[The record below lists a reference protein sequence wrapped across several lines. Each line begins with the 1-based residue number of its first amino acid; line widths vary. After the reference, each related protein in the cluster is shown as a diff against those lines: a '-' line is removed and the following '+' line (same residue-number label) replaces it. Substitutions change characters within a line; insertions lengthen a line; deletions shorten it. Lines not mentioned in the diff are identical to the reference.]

1 MKLLV
6 CGGMGFIG
14 STFIRNHL
22 SKNPSDQIVNL
33 DNLTTGSNVK
43 NLEKI
48 DETNYQFI
56 NDDIKNHETVNKIT
70 NDVDVIV
77 NFAAETHVDRS
88 ISNPKQFLETNILGT
103 YTLLEAAKKHET
115 LFVHISTDEIYGD
128 AANQDSFNE
137 KSILKPS
144 NPYSASKAAAD
155 HLVNSYAR
163 TYGIKCIIT
172 RCTNN
177 FGPYQF
183 PEKLIPKTII
193 RAQKNLKVPLYGD
206 GNQIRDFTHVS
217 DIAESVVLSIE
228 KNSTNGKFFNSGTG
242 KPTTINDIVKYV
254 FENIEQVSEEQID
267 LKKLNNVLEITKL
280 KEFVNNLPEGI
291 DTNVGEE
298 GIKVSGGQKQ
308 RISIARALIRKPEL
322 LILDDCLS
330 AVDVITEK
338 HILGRLKKEVDDRS
352 SLVVSHRISTIRD
365 ADLILVIDEGQ
376 FVERGTHAELIK
388 KGGLY
393 YEMDRKQ
400 ESS

>member
-14 STFIRNHL
+14 SAFIRNHL
-22 SKNPSDQIVNL
+22 NKNPNDQIVNL

-48 DETNYQFI
+48 DESNYQFI
-56 NDDIKNHETVNKIT
+56 NGDIKNHETVNKIT
-70 NDVDVIV
+70 NDIDVIV

-128 AANQDSFNE
+128 ATNQDSFNE

-155 HLVNSYAR
+155 HLVSSYAR

-177 FGPYQF
+177 FGPFQF

-206 GNQIRDFTHVS
+206 GNQIRSWIYVLDHVS
-217 DIAESVVLSIE
+217 A
-228 KNSTNGKFFNSGTG
+228 
-242 KPTTINDIVKYV
+242 
-254 FENIEQVSEEQID
+254 ID
-267 LKKLNNVLEITKL
+267 SLITKGEL
-280 KEFVNNLPEGI
+280 GEIYNITSWNEISNRTIVEKILGLMKKPNDMIE
-291 DTNVGEE
+291 NVGDRPGHDKRYSIDSSKIQNEI
-298 GIKVSGGQKQ
+298 GWKPAYDFDNAIKQTVDWYLKNKDWWEPLADEKMLHPQPWT
-308 RISIARALIRKPEL
+308 ISW
-322 LILDDCLS
+322 
-330 AVDVITEK
+330 
-338 HILGRLKKEVDDRS
+338 
-352 SLVVSHRISTIRD
+352 
-365 ADLILVIDEGQ
+365 
-376 FVERGTHAELIK
+376 
-388 KGGLY
+388 
-393 YEMDRKQ
+393 
-400 ESS
+400 

>member
-33 DNLTTGSNVK
+33 DNLTMGSNVK

-48 DETNYQFI
+48 DEPNYQFI

-70 NDVDVIV
+70 NDIDVIV

-155 HLVNSYAR
+155 HLVSSYAR
-163 TYGIKCIIT
+163 TYGAKCIIT

-177 FGPYQF
+177 FGPFQF

-193 RAQKNLKVPLYGD
+193 RAEKNLKVPLYGD
-206 GNQIRDFTHVS
+206 GNQIRSWIYVLDHVS
-217 DIAESVVLSIE
+217 AIESL
-228 KNSTNGKFFNSGTG
+228 
-242 KPTTINDIVKYV
+242 
-254 FENIEQVSEEQID
+254 
-267 LKKLNNVLEITKL
+267 ITKGEL
-280 KEFVNNLPEGI
+280 GEIYNITSWNEISNKI
-291 DTNVGEE
+291 IVG
-298 GIKVSGGQKQ
+298 K
-308 RISIARALIRKPEL
+308 
-322 LILDDCLS
+322 ILNIMGKS
-330 AVDVITEK
+330 N
-338 HILGRLKKEVDDRS
+338 
-352 SLVVSHRISTIRD
+352 
-365 ADLILVIDEGQ
+365 DLIEYVGDRPGHDKRYSIDSSKIQNEIGWKPAYD
-376 FVERGTHAELIK
+376 FDNAIK
-388 KGGLY
+388 QTVDWYLKNK
-393 YEMDRKQ
+393 DWW
-400 ESS
+400 ESLADEKMLHPQPWTLSW

>member
-14 STFIRNHL
+14 SAFIRNHL
-22 SKNPSDQIVNL
+22 NKNPNDQIVNL

-48 DETNYQFI
+48 DESNYQFI
-56 NDDIKNHETVNKIT
+56 QGDIKNHEVVNKIT
-70 NDVDVIV
+70 SDIDVIV

-103 YTLLEAAKKHET
+103 YTLLEASKKHET

-155 HLVNSYAR
+155 HLVSSYAR

-177 FGPYQF
+177 FGPFQF

-193 RAQKNLKVPLYGD
+193 RAQKNLKIPLYGD
-206 GNQIRDFTHVS
+206 GNQIRSWIYVLDHVS
-217 DIAESVVLSIE
+217 A
-228 KNSTNGKFFNSGTG
+228 
-242 KPTTINDIVKYV
+242 
-254 FENIEQVSEEQID
+254 ID
-267 LKKLNNVLEITKL
+267 SLITK
-280 KEFVNNLPEGI
+280 
-291 DTNVGEE
+291 GELGE
-298 GIKVSGGQKQ
+298 IYNITSWNE
-308 RISIARALIRKPEL
+308 ISNRTI
-322 LILDDCLS
+322 
-330 AVDVITEK
+330 VEK
-338 HILGRLKKEVDDRS
+338 ILGLMEKPNDMIEHVGDRPGHDKRYSIDSSKIQNEIGWKPAYDFDNAIKQTVDWYLKNKDWWEPLADEKM
-352 SLVVSHRISTIRD
+352 LHPQPWTISW
-365 ADLILVIDEGQ
+365 
-376 FVERGTHAELIK
+376 
-388 KGGLY
+388 
-393 YEMDRKQ
+393 
-400 ESS
+400 

>member
-14 STFIRNHL
+14 SAFIRNHL
-22 SKNPSDQIVNL
+22 NKNPNDQIVNL

-48 DETNYQFI
+48 DESNYQFI
-56 NDDIKNHETVNKIT
+56 NGDIKNHEAVNKVT
-70 NDVDVIV
+70 NDIDVIV

-103 YTLLEAAKKHET
+103 YTLLEAAKKHEK

-137 KSILKPS
+137 KSVLKPS

-155 HLVNSYAR
+155 HLVSSYAR

-206 GNQIRDFTHVS
+206 GNQIRSWIYVLDHVS
-217 DIAESVVLSIE
+217 AIDSLIIKGELGEIYNITSWNEISNRTIVE
-228 KNSTNGKFFNSGTG
+228 K
-242 KPTTINDIVKYV
+242 
-254 FENIEQVSEEQID
+254 
-267 LKKLNNVLEITKL
+267 
-280 KEFVNNLPEGI
+280 
-291 DTNVGEE
+291 
-298 GIKVSGGQKQ
+298 
-308 RISIARALIRKPEL
+308 
-322 LILDDCLS
+322 
-330 AVDVITEK
+330 
-338 HILGRLKKEVDDRS
+338 ILGLMEKPNDMIEHVGDRPGHDKRYSIDSSKIQNEIGWKPAYDFDNAIKQTVDWYLKNKDWWEQLADEKM
-352 SLVVSHRISTIRD
+352 LHPQPWTISW
-365 ADLILVIDEGQ
+365 
-376 FVERGTHAELIK
+376 
-388 KGGLY
+388 
-393 YEMDRKQ
+393 
-400 ESS
+400 